1 MKKCIIAIA
10 LVMLAVS
17 ACHQAESAR
26 QSSVS
31 ATETAVPIVRP
42 IKPDTSFVVQLD
54 YTTIYLFDNQ
64 SDFADCVSTEAALP
78 VDFDKYF
85 VLFVSGGS
93 RPTTNYDIRVISIER
108 DFGEKCIRVDY
119 RETLPLDGA
128 GKAMTYPCDVVL
140 IPRDKLLPTVVVYN
154 EMGNRYALINTRPE
168 EEVARMTDE
177 EMLNAMRD
185 ETSFFNRAA
194 IARIAKSSDRA
205 FAVKILRG
213 FIWGEYGDVWSKK
226 AAIMALGGID
236 DPAVLPALE
245 SILTARVGPDV
256 DIDQRRHGNVLY
268 LAAMR
273 TAAAR
278 PGIDA
283 LLLAAQAFCKR
294 PVDETVVDILR
305 SRLQELQNIVK
316 DPNTVSASEDVK
328 NNAMAAYAYFRQ
340 ADSFP
345 VLVEYARATDFPRA
359 KAVVRHALLLD
370 ENWQGDLYAN
380 AQRWYEENHEYISF
394 RYSGELTFMEYIV
407 DEEAKAAG
415 VPLAVWSRIPEP
427 ERANWAKLP
436 DARRKELRAAAEQ
449 TLEKLKQANQ

>member
-1 MKKCIIAIA
+1 
-10 LVMLAVS
+10 MLAVS
-17 ACHQAESAR
+17 ACHQAERAR

-31 ATETAVPIVRP
+31 AKETAVPIVRP
-42 IKPDTSFVVQLD
+42 IKPDTSFAVQLD

-64 SDFADCVSTEAALP
+64 SDFADCVSEAAALP
-78 VDFDKYF
+78 VDFDNNF

-93 RPTTNYDIRVISIER
+93 RPTTDYDIRVISIER
-108 DFGEKCIRVDY
+108 DFEKKCIRVDY
-119 RETLPLDGA
+119 RETLPRDGA

-140 IPRDKLLPTVVVYN
+140 IPRDELLPTVVVYN

-177 EMLNAMRD
+177 KMLNAMRD

-205 FAVKILRG
+205 SAVRILRG
-213 FIWGEYGDVWSKK
+213 FIWGEYGDAWSKK
-226 AAIMALGGID
+226 AAVTALGGMD
-236 DPAVLPALE
+236 DPAVLPDLE

-256 DIDQRRHGNVLY
+256 DITEHNILY
-268 LAAMR
+268 LSAMR
-273 TAAAR
+273 AAAAR

-283 LLLAAQAFCKR
+283 LLLAAQAFCKG
-294 PVDETVVDILR
+294 PLDETVVDILR
-305 SRLQELQNIVK
+305 LRLQELQNIVK
-316 DPNTVSASEDVK
+316 DPNAVSASEALK
-328 NNAMAAYAYFRQ
+328 NNAMAVYAYFRQ

-370 ENWQGDLYAN
+370 EYWQGDLYAN
-380 AQRWYEENHEYISF
+380 AQQWYEENHDYISF
-394 RYSGELTFMEYIV
+394 HYSGELTFMEYIV

-449 TLEKLKQANQ
+449 TLEKPKQTNQ